1 MRSVSQSCLE
11 HAGCGLPSSLHSL
24 CFPLHRQLIAP
35 FQINHFK
42 STVTPLTTTW
52 IHSCCKVQFPAL
64 LHNLHASTV
73 CVPFDVLL
81 HVDECAYSDLPLCS
95 SLSVLRWPFASYWF
109 PLCKATV
116 SGTALTCR
124 CVRRTAGGTAGRPR
138 AAAAAPPWGSG
149 RTWRPLPHR
158 RPTPSSTSTD
168 TGRLL

>member
-11 HAGCGLPSSLHSL
+11 HAGCGPSFLTALALLSPPSATNRTFLL
-24 CFPLHRQLIAP
+24 NL
-35 FQINHFK
+35 K

-52 IHSCCKVQFPAL
+52 INSCFKVQFPAL

-73 CVPFDVLL
+73 CVSFDVLL
-81 HVDECAYSDLPLCS
+81 YVDECAYSDLPLCS
-95 SLSVLRWPFASYWF
+95 SLSVLRWLFASYWF

-149 RTWRPLPHR
+149 RTWRPPSHR
-158 RPTPSSTSTD
+158 RPTPSTTSTD